1 MARWSFSTETPLE
14 VAATLLFPFP
24 VDTPEQR
31 VANVRVEGVQS
42 HGPLQ
47 AQNSGQQALQLT
59 AEAGSM
65 PKVVVDFAPEPQA
78 FAPWVFAPTGGA
90 HETPSPDLVELMGRV
105 APVGLTPMERAWR
118 IVRHVESRFTYGR
131 REVGLGD
138 DTTAIPALEC
148 DLHRGT
154 CIDTHTYSV
163 AAFRAAGLEAAYVSG
178 AFLVEGQSSGHT
190 GHCWFVVRA
199 EGVPHHWDI
208 SHFLE
213 YGLGPVQPVLNPKPG
228 MRQALSVGR
237 DLEFMGPDGPVTL
250 PRLSGFNRLDGR
262 GKVERLATIAEIL
275 VA

>member
-1 MARWSFSTETPLE
+1 MARWSFSLDAPLKA
-14 VAATLLFPFP
+14 AATLLFPLP
-24 VDTPEQR
+24 IDTPEQR
-31 VANVRVEGVQS
+31 VADFRVEGAQS

-47 AQNSGQQALQLT
+47 AQNSGQQALRLT
-59 AEAGSM
+59 AEAGTM

-90 HETPSPDLVELMGRV
+90 HETPSPELVDLMGRV
-105 APVGLTPMERAWR
+105 APAGLTTVERVWR

-163 AAFRAAGLEAAYVSG
+163 AALRAAGLEAAYVSG
-178 AFLVEGQSSGHT
+178 VFLPEGDSSGHT

-228 MRQALSVGR
+228 VRQALSVGR
-237 DLEFMGPDGPVTL
+237 DLEFVGPDGPVTL

-262 GKVERLATIAEIL
+262 ERVERLDTIAAIL
-275 VA
+275 SA

>member
-1 MARWSFSTETPLE
+1 MARWNFSLDKPLE
-14 VAATLLFPFP
+14 APTMLLFPLP

-31 VANVRVEGVQS
+31 VAEVRVEGAQS
-42 HGPLQ
+42 HGPIQ
-47 AQNSGQQALQLT
+47 ARNCGQQALRLT
-59 AEAGSM
+59 AEAGAV
-65 PKVVVDFAPEPQA
+65 PKVGVDFAPEPQA
-78 FAPWVFAPTGGA
+78 FASWVFAPTGGA
-90 HETPSPDLVELMGRV
+90 HETPSPELVDLMGRI
-105 APVGLTPMERAWR
+105 APAELSTLERVWR

-163 AAFRAAGLEAAYVSG
+163 AALRAAGIEAAYVSG
-178 AFLVEGQSSGHT
+178 VFLAEGERRGPT

-213 YGLGPVQPVLNPKPG
+213 YGLGPVKPVLNPKPG
-228 MRQALSVGR
+228 VRQALSVGR
-237 DLEFMGPDGPVTL
+237 DLEFVGPDGTVTL
-250 PRLSGFNRLDGR
+250 PRLSGFNLLDGR
-262 GKVERLATIAEIL
+262 GRVERLGTTAET
-275 VA
+275 VSA

>member
-1 MARWSFSTETPLE
+1 MARWNFSLDRPLE
-14 VAATLLFPFP
+14 AAATLLFPVP

-31 VANVRVEGVQS
+31 VADVWVEGVQS

-47 AQNSGQQALQLT
+47 AQNSGQQALLLT
-59 AEAGSM
+59 AEAGAL

-78 FAPWVFAPTGGA
+78 FAPWVFVPTGGA
-90 HETPSPDLVELMGRV
+90 HETPSQDLVELMSRV
-105 APVGLTPMERAWR
+105 APAGLTTMERVWR

-163 AAFRAAGLEAAYVSG
+163 ASLRAAGLDAAYVSG
-178 AFLVEGQSSGHT
+178 VFLAEGESSGRT
-190 GHCWFVVRA
+190 GHCWFVISA
-199 EGVPHHWDI
+199 DGVPHHWDI

-213 YGLGPVQPVLNPKPG
+213 YGLGPVRPVLNPKPG
-228 MRQALSVGR
+228 VRQALSVGR
-237 DLEFMGPDGPVTL
+237 DLVFLGPDGPITL
-250 PRLSGFNRLDGR
+250 PRLSGLNRMDGQ
-262 GKVERLATIAEIL
+262 GGVERLSTIADIL
-275 VA
+275 VT